1 MPYVSWAFVVL
12 DPSDFLKEAVLYI
25 KIFREYVDVFFIMR
39 VLMVVVDSV
48 AVVVVKDVGN
58 PELDMRCSRC
68 VLKR

>member
-1 MPYVSWAFVVL
+1 M
-12 DPSDFLKEAVLYI
+12 
-25 KIFREYVDVFFIMR
+25 DVFFIMR